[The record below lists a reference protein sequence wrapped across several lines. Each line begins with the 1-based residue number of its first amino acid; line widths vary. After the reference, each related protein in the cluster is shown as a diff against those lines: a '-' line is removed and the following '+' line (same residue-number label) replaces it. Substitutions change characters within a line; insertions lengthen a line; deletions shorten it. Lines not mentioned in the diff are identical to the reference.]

1 MSPVATARPAYRTG
15 RQLEMPVL
23 SPSREGSEGPVPV
36 AVAPSPKRVRA
47 DALPEF
53 TRYRDDGCDI
63 HPTCLSC
70 PLPRCRYEEPGGL
83 RALLNAYRDRQIVRL
98 REKGV
103 PVDDLAGRFSVS
115 RRTVFRVLESR
126 GGGER
131 GKRAA
136 SATAPPIFL
145 RRDGPPPS
153 DALREAQC
161 A

>member
-1 MSPVATARPAYRTG
+1 
-15 RQLEMPVL
+15 MPVL
-23 SPSREGSEGPVPV
+23 SPSREGSEGPVVV
-36 AVAPSPKRVRA
+36 ATAPSPKRVRA

-98 REKGV
+98 RLKGV

-115 RRTVFRVLESR
+115 RRTVFRVLESSGAGHR
-126 GGGER
+126 QRRQGVV
-131 GKRAA
+131 
-136 SATAPPIFL
+136 APPVFL
-145 RRDGPPPS
+145 RRNGPPPS